1 MNEVKIA
8 NKAAISQ
15 YRELDETAK
24 CFATAMLQLIV
35 ATFQS
40 LYQIQ
45 FIGTENTLFIK
56 EEVKD

>member
-1 MNEVKIA
+1 MNESKIA
-8 NKAAISQ
+8 NKTAISQ

-24 CFATAMLQLIV
+24 CFATAMLQLIS

-45 FIGTENTLFIK
+45 CVIKK
-56 EEVKD
+56 EE